1 MHSQCKSQYHFEVKM
16 LAVKVS
22 PNSTLATKHFKIYI
36 VIIVIIMI
44 IIMIIIK
51 MIIIITKHMSDPAA
65 YINET

>member
-1 MHSQCKSQYHFEVKM
+1 M

-22 PNSTLATKHFKIYI
+22 PNSTLATKHFKIY
-36 VIIVIIMI
+36 I